1 MKYVLAM
8 IAGGVMVTGSFLG
21 GMLFVI
27 AIEGCAEGKETNKKT
42 EE

>member
-8 IAGGVMVTGSFLG
+8 IAGGVMVTTSFLG

-27 AIEGCAEGKETNKKT
+27 VIEDTGKKVEG
-42 EE
+42 